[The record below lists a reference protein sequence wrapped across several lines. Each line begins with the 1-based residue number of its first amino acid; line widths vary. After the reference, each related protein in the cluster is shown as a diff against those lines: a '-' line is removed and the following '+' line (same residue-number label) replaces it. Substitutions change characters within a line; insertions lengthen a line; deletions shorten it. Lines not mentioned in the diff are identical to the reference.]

1 MRLTIMLPSHIFLD
15 EDAAK
20 VIAEAENG
28 QFCLLPR
35 HADFT
40 AALVPGILA
49 YWDPQGEE
57 RWVAVDEGIL
67 VKYGPEVR
75 VATRQAVLGRNRED
89 LRQTVDDVFR
99 RLDEQEKK
107 TLTALARMETEFARR
122 LWELGKHGSPWTP

>member
-1 MRLTIMLPSHIFLD
+1 MRLKIMLPSHIFFN
-15 EDAAK
+15 EEVAK

-89 LRQTVDDVFR
+89 LRQTVDNVFR
-99 RLDEQEKK
+99 HLDEQEKK
-107 TLTALARMETEFARR
+107 TRTALARMEAEFARR
-122 LWELGKHGSPWTP
+122 IWELGKDGAHRSG

>member
-75 VATRQAVLGRNRED
+75 VATRQAVLGSNRED
-89 LRQTVDDVFR
+89 LRQTVDDAFR
-99 RLDEQEKK
+99 LLDEQEKK
-107 TLTALARMETEFARR
+107 TLTALARMEAEFARR

>member
-1 MRLTIMLPSHIFLD
+1 MLPSHIFLD
-15 EDAAK
+15 ENADK

-40 AALVPGILA
+40 AVLVPGILA
-49 YWDPQGEE
+49 YWDPQGAE

-75 VATRQAVLGRNRED
+75 VATRQAVMGRNRED

-107 TLTALARMETEFARR
+107 TRTALARMEAEFARR
-122 LWELGKHGSPWTP
+122 IWELGKDGAHRSG

>member
-1 MRLTIMLPSHIFLD
+1 MLPSHIFLD
-15 EDAAK
+15 ENADK

-40 AALVPGILA
+40 AVLVPGILA
-49 YWDPQGEE
+49 YWDPQGAE

-107 TLTALARMETEFARR
+107 TRTALARMEAEFARR
-122 LWELGKHGSPWTP
+122 IWELGKDGAHRSG